1 MPIPSD
7 DPRRSPS
14 FERTGAVAAS
24 KARQRRSTPA
34 APTSESFAAEIA
46 RLNFARE
53 KLLAE
58 FAELPDQESRGWMHK
73 RRAAALA
80 ARLRNVDKKIFAY
93 RQFVF
98 LFGDPI

>member
-7 DPRRSPS
+7 APERSAGV
-14 FERTGAVAAS
+14 ERSGIATTRAT
-24 KARQRRSTPA
+24 RQRRSTPA
-34 APTSESFAAEIA
+34 TPASESFTAEIA
-46 RLNFARE
+46 RLTFARE

-58 FAELPDQESRGWMHK
+58 FEELPDQKSRGWMHQ

-80 ARLRNVDKKIFAY
+80 KRLANVDKKIFAY